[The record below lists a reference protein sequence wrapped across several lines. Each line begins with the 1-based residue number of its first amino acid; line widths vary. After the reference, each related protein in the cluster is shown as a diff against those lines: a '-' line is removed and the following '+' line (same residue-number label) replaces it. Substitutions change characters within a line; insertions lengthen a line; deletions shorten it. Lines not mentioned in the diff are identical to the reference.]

1 MADLAKAQGQISE
14 SKEELVKAAH
24 AVALQTLRAPIDGT
38 VQQLAVHTV
47 GGVVTP
53 SEELLRVVPDSA
65 GLVIDARVANSD
77 IGFIHAGQ
85 PAEIKVEAF
94 PFTRYGLIH
103 GSVIGV
109 SRDAVGD
116 DGAKAP
122 PPAKPGDADAKN
134 GSLSPPADASPGY
147 TARIAL
153 GRTTMTTEAGQVD
166 LQPGMAV
173 TVEIKTGRRRVISYL
188 LSPFARY
195 RHDALTER

>member
-1 MADLAKAQGQISE
+1 MADLAKAEDQITQ

-53 SEELLRVVPDSA
+53 SEELLRVVPDNA

-77 IGFIHAGQ
+77 IGFVHAGE

-103 GSVIGV
+103 GTVIGV
-109 SRDAVGD
+109 SRDAVG
-116 DGAKAP
+116 
-122 PPAKPGDADAKN
+122 N
-134 GSLSPPADASPGY
+134 QEL
-147 TARIAL
+147 R
-153 GRTTMTTEAGQVD
+153 
-166 LQPGMAV
+166 
-173 TVEIKTGRRRVISYL
+173 
-188 LSPFARY
+188 
-195 RHDALTER
+195 